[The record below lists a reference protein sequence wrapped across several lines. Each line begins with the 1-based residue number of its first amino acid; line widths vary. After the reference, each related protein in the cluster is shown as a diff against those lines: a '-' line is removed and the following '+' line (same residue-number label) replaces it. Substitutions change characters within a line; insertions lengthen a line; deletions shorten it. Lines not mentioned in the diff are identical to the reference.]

1 MAAEPLPRLSISWTN
16 APRQDLL
23 LEFGLGAVPTP
34 EQLTNLEVL
43 VGSFITAGGH
53 GAFAREMASPSDSS
67 LGLTRANLSSPMQ
80 PAFLLSGYE
89 VDVRAFQLVRHLV
102 WRWSARMQTVRDV
115 TVSDLTP
122 GQQAR
127 VVHLPDATWGTE
139 AAAYPPLSQRFQIR
153 LEREDPGDYQKE
165 RRCVVEFSRPVLRD
179 VLESLVARV
188 GEWVALMG
196 QGAYGPPV
204 KSAYEAEVWRETLAA
219 YDEYSAELVF
229 SLFEA
234 SEFSWNTLLNCL
246 QHYSLTVEPIVLVT
260 IE

>member
-23 LEFGLGAVPTP
+23 LEFGLGAAPTP
-34 EQLTNLEVL
+34 EQLTNLEGL
-43 VGSFITAGGH
+43 VGSFVTAGGH
-53 GAFAREMASPSDSS
+53 GAFAREMAPPSDSS
-67 LGLTRANLSSPMQ
+67 LVLTRAKLLSPMQ
-80 PAFLLSGYE
+80 PAFLLTGCE
-89 VDVRAFQLVRHLV
+89 LDVRAFQLVRHLA
-102 WRWSARMQTVRDV
+102 WRWSARMQPVHSV

-127 VVHLPDATWGTE
+127 MVQLPDATWGTE
-139 AAAYPPLSQRFQIR
+139 AAAYPPLSQRLQIR
-153 LEREDPGDYQKE
+153 VEREDPGDYQKE
-165 RRCVVEFSRPVLRD
+165 RRCVVEFSRSVPDD
-179 VLESLVARV
+179 VFESLLSRI

-204 KSAYEAEVWRETLAA
+204 RSAYEAEVWQENLSA
-219 YDEYSAELVF
+219 YDKYSTELAF

-234 SEFSWNTLLNCL
+234 SEFAWNTLLNSL
-246 QHYSLTVEPIVLVT
+246 QHYSLTVEHIALVT